1 MEAEGRTKKM
11 TEKGR
16 SYEMEKCCSSFRK
29 TYLQWKE
36 NARGIR
42 LRLREHCSIEML
54 EDLKFRIQEQAEMLQ
69 GIVERLHRIGA
80 LQPDVVQKMDTC
92 NELTLSLIEMIDER
106 IEEAVQVDDDEKENT
121 PDFVYKSDV
130 HLRLPKKNNPSVF
143 GDSLSSGSVMNY
155 EESHHA
161 QEELVTVNSVS
172 TLAPAAMKQTPST
185 ALAVKPNSDIHQ
197 HLEQTQEIRAGTD
210 QERHPPQDVV
220 NDRKAQYHSKVLTS

>member
-106 IEEAVQVDDDEKENT
+106 IEEAVQNFVCILLSLNT
-121 PDFVYKSDV
+121 TTVFITNSASMLPFLSKHQGCDPDFREVLK
-130 HLRLPKKNNPSVF
+130 
-143 GDSLSSGSVMNY
+143 
-155 EESHHA
+155 
-161 QEELVTVNSVS
+161 
-172 TLAPAAMKQTPST
+172 
-185 ALAVKPNSDIHQ
+185 
-197 HLEQTQEIRAGTD
+197 
-210 QERHPPQDVV
+210 
-220 NDRKAQYHSKVLTS
+220 RK

>member
-1 MEAEGRTKKM
+1 
-11 TEKGR
+11 
-16 SYEMEKCCSSFRK
+16 
-29 TYLQWKE
+29 
-36 NARGIR
+36 
-42 LRLREHCSIEML
+42 
-54 EDLKFRIQEQAEMLQ
+54 
-69 GIVERLHRIGA
+69 
-80 LQPDVVQKMDTC
+80 MDTC

-172 TLAPAAMKQTPST
+172 TLAPAATKQTPST

-197 HLEQTQEIRAGTD
+197 HLEQTQKIRAGTD

-220 NDRKAQYHSKVLTS
+220 NDRIVFNDHADSIRDIELVLYYTNDDPARPLIAYRLLDTDENPAGPLIAFRLLDTDDDSAEKSCAG